1 MTITG
6 LENNYYLS
14 GNDIWIQVDTPD
26 NIPLKLELECSNA
39 STGQSLGLLKLYPSP
54 GKVFRFNVSLPIR
67 ALQPE
72 PDHITLN
79 TMQLYSLKFTLSFA
93 ADPITAIT
101 PESQIITLDKYFIR
115 GGRDK
120 RATNEWFL
128 TSTSTLIVGDWIKWA
143 GITLPGFAKRIQG
156 SEIVDFVPSD
166 AYEMLVPG
174 LCDYRI
180 IKFLNSLGAYQFY
193 IFEGSEIQTD
203 SKPKKNIYRPTY
215 RLRESGVRSLGTD
228 TEEIL
233 VLKTKTPGAI
243 QAVIQDL
250 IKSQDVL
257 LYEPDNLGADWEP
270 FDPETPTLPAYP
282 PDNDSRWHRLEL
294 MSNDAFKSTKDGSY
308 QNELKFRFP
317 NYINRDL

>member
-14 GNDIWIQVDTPD
+14 GNDIWIQVDDLDTPD
-26 NIPLKLELECSNA
+26 NIPLKLELECSNT

-54 GKVFRFNVSLPIR
+54 GKVFRFNISLPVR

-72 PDHITLN
+72 PDHIALN
-79 TMQLYSLKFTLSFA
+79 TMQLYSIKFTLSFA
-93 ADPITAIT
+93 ADPITEVVP
-101 PESQIITLDKYFIR
+101 PEPQIITLDKYFIR

-128 TSTSTLIVGDWIKWA
+128 TPTSPLIVGDWIKWA

-156 SEIVDFVPSD
+156 SEIVDFVPPD
-166 AYEMLVPG
+166 PYAMMVPG

-193 IFEGSEIQTD
+193 VFEGHEIQTD
-203 SKPKKNIYRPTY
+203 SKPKKNISRPTY
-215 RLRESGVRSLGTD
+215 RLRQSGVRSLGTE

-257 LYEPDNLGADWEP
+257 LYEPGSVEVSPYESPGVA
-270 FDPETPTLPAYP
+270 
-282 PDNDSRWHRLEL
+282 DNDSRWHRLEL

-308 QNELKFRFP
+308 QNEIKFRFP
-317 NYINRDL
+317 NYITRDL

>member
-14 GNDIWIQVDTPD
+14 GNDIWIQVDDLDNPA
-26 NIPLKLELECSNA
+26 NIPLKLELECSNT
-39 STGQSLGLLKLYPSP
+39 STGEILGLLRLYPSP
-54 GKVFRFNVSLPIR
+54 GKVFRFNISLPVR

-79 TMQLYSLKFTLSFA
+79 TMQLYSIKFTLIFA
-93 ADPITAIT
+93 ADPTTAIT
-101 PESQIITLDKYFIR
+101 PEPQIITLDKYFIR

-128 TSTSTLIVGDWIKWA
+128 TSTSPLIVGVWIKWA

-166 AYEMLVPG
+166 AYEMMVPG

-203 SKPKKNIYRPTY
+203 SKPKKNISRPTY
-215 RLRESGVRSLGTD
+215 RLRQSGVRSLGTE
-228 TEEIL
+228 TEEVI

-257 LYEPDNLGADWEP
+257 LYEPDSMIISPYEP
-270 FDPETPTLPAYP
+270 AGTGDA
-282 PDNDSRWHRLEL
+282 DSRWHRLEL
-294 MSNDAFKSTKDGSY
+294 MSNDAYKSTKDGSY

>member
-14 GNDIWIQVDTPD
+14 GNDIWIQVDDLDTPA
-26 NIPLKLELECSNA
+26 NIPLKLELECSNT

-79 TMQLYSLKFTLSFA
+79 TMQLYSIKFTLSFA
-93 ADPITAIT
+93 ADPITEVVPPI
-101 PESQIITLDKYFIR
+101 QIISLDKYFIR

-120 RATNEWFL
+120 RATDEWYL
-128 TSTSTLIVGDWIKWA
+128 TPTSPLIVGDWIKWT

-166 AYEMLVPG
+166 AYEMMVPG

-180 IKFLNSLGAYQFY
+180 IKFLNSLGAYQY
-193 IFEGSEIQTD
+193 YVFEGHEIQTD
-203 SKPKKNIYRPTY
+203 SKPKKNISRPTY
-215 RLRESGVRSLGTD
+215 RLREDRSRSLGTE
-228 TEEIL
+228 TEEVI

-243 QAVIQDL
+243 QVVIQDL

-257 LYEPDNLGADWEP
+257 LYEPSGDDAQ
-270 FDPETPTLPAYP
+270 
-282 PDNDSRWHRLEL
+282 SRWMRLEL

>member
-14 GNDIWIQVDTPD
+14 GNDIWIQVDDLDTPD
-26 NIPLKLELECSNA
+26 NIPLKLELECSNT

-79 TMQLYSLKFTLSFA
+79 TMQLYSLKLTLSFA

-101 PESQIITLDKYFIR
+101 PEPQIITLDKYFIR

-128 TSTSTLIVGDWIKWA
+128 TSTSPLIVGDWIKWA

-156 SEIVDFVPSD
+156 TEIVDFVPSD

-203 SKPKKNIYRPTY
+203 SKPKKNISRPTY
-215 RLRESGVRSLGTD
+215 RLRQSGVRSLGTD

-257 LYEPDNLGADWEP
+257 LYEPDSMIISPYEP
-270 FDPETPTLPAYP
+270 AGTGDA
-282 PDNDSRWHRLEL
+282 DSRWHRLEL
-294 MSNDAFKSTKDGSY
+294 MSNDAYKSTKDGSY